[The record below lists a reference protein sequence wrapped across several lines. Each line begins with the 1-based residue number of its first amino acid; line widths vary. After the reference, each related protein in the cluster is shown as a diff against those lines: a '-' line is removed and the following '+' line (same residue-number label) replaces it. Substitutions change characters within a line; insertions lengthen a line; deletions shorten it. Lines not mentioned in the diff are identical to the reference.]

1 MDYMKKALDKK
12 AFEIKTTTKLESHP
26 CVITVA
32 DMSSAR
38 QFIRMQS
45 SKISEEMRY
54 TILRPRLEINPHH
67 PIIKKL
73 SQLVTTNEKLATLLT
88 EQLFTSAMVGAGL
101 VEDPRV
107 LLTTM
112 NDLLVAALEK
122 H

>member
-1 MDYMKKALDKK
+1 MDYMKKVLDKK

-45 SKISEEMRY
+45 SKISEDMRY

-88 EQLFTSAMVGAGL
+88 EQV
-101 VEDPRV
+101 
-107 LLTTM
+107 
-112 NDLLVAALEK
+112 
-122 H
+122 